1 MAARR
6 ARGFTTVE
14 LMVGVAVLG
23 LLMLVTVPAF
33 AGLVGRLRLTGAANE
48 LAADLQYARS
58 ESVRRR
64 AQVTLAPLDDES
76 GYRIT
81 SGDEVVKQVD
91 FPAGLAMTSDDT
103 VVFDPLRATA
113 SAAELDLQNGAGT
126 MRAVVSL
133 MGRVTLCAADGDLTG
148 YAAC

>member
-14 LMVGVAVLG
+14 LMVSVAVLG

-64 AQVTLAPLDDES
+64 AEVTLAPLDDES

-133 MGRVTLCAADGDLTG
+133 MGRVTLCTADGDLPG